1 MFNNSYNDGG
11 SSSFSGS
18 QIGGG
23 FVSNNNEF
31 GSGGQ
36 RQKRVIPY
44 DERKLSQV
52 TCKQII
58 NAPPADQDDPVMI
71 DEVEVSQLHM
81 MARILSVDV
90 QSSHTSYTINDYT
103 GTLAVKQ
110 WHQDDQQQG
119 PNIAEGTWVH
129 IFGRINS
136 FQGKCS
142 INAFDVIPVTDFNEI
157 THHFTEVIFA
167 HLMNLETAKKQAM
180 GMNNGS
186 MMGMGNSSTN
196 DMGPGYGNGVNS
208 GNGGFGGNSGGFGGG
223 NQGGFGG
230 GNQGGFGGGNQGDD
244 KPVLH
249 QMILKVVKSP
259 EFAHNETGC
268 NVNNIFQRLPNENV
282 QAIRE
287 AIDILAEEGIMYSTV
302 DEEHYKAVE

>member
-1 MFNNSYNDGG
+1 VSNNDGG
-11 SSSFSGS
+11 
-18 QIGGG
+18 
-23 FVSNNNEF
+23 F

-52 TCKQII
+52 TCKQIM

-81 MARILSVDV
+81 MARILSVDA

-110 WHQDDQQQG
+110 WHNDDQQQQ
-119 PNIAEGTWVH
+119 PSVAEGAWVH

-167 HLMNLETAKKQAM
+167 HLMNLENAKKQAM
-180 GMNNGS
+180 GMNDS
-186 MMGMGNSSTN
+186 MMGMGNTSTN
-196 DMGPGYGNGVNS
+196 DMGPGYGNAANG
-208 GNGGFGGNSGGFGGG
+208 GNGGFGGNG
-223 NQGGFGG
+223 GGFGG

-244 KPVLH
+244 RPVLH

-268 NVNNIFQRLPNENV
+268 NVQSIFQKLPNENV
-282 QAIRE
+282 QNIRE
-287 AIDILAEEGIMYSTV
+287 AIDIMAEEGIMYSTV

>member
-1 MFNNSYNDGG
+1 MFNSSYNAGG
-11 SSSFSGS
+11 ASSSFSGS

-23 FVSNNNEF
+23 FVSGNDGGF

-58 NAPPADQDDPVMI
+58 SAPPADQDDPVMI
-71 DEVEVSQLHM
+71 DEAEVSQLHM
-81 MARILSVDV
+81 MARILSADV

-110 WHQDDQQQG
+110 WHNEEQQQG
-119 PNIAEGTWVH
+119 PSIAAGTWVH

-142 INAFDVIPVTDFNEI
+142 INAFDVIPVEDFNEI

-167 HLMNLETAKKQAM
+167 HLMNLENAKKRAM
-180 GMNNGS
+180 GMDNGS
-186 MMGMGNSSTN
+186 MMGMGNTSTS
-196 DMGPGYGNGVNS
+196 DMGPGYGNAANGGFA
-208 GNGGFGGNSGGFGGG
+208 GNGGGF
-223 NQGGFGG
+223 NG

-268 NVNNIFQRLPNENV
+268 DVQNIFKRLPNENV

>member
-1 MFNNSYNDGG
+1 MFDNSYNAGGG

-23 FVSNNNEF
+23 FVSNNDGGF

-52 TCKQII
+52 TCKQIM

-81 MARILSVDV
+81 MARILSVDA

-110 WHQDDQQQG
+110 WHNDDQQQQ
-119 PNIAEGTWVH
+119 PSVAEGAWVH

-167 HLMNLETAKKQAM
+167 HLMNLENAKKQAM
-180 GMNNGS
+180 GMNDS
-186 MMGMGNSSTN
+186 MMGMGNTSTS
-196 DMGPGYGNGVNS
+196 DMGPGYGNAANGGFA
-208 GNGGFGGNSGGFGGG
+208 GNGGGF
-223 NQGGFGG
+223 NG

-268 NVNNIFQRLPNENV
+268 NVQSIFQKLPNENV
-282 QAIRE
+282 QNIRE
-287 AIDILAEEGIMYSTV
+287 AIDIMAEEGIMYSTV

>member
-1 MFNNSYNDGG
+1 MFDNSYNAGGG

-23 FVSNNNEF
+23 FVSNNDGGF

-52 TCKQII
+52 TCKQIM

-81 MARILSVDV
+81 MARILSVDA

-110 WHQDDQQQG
+110 WHNDDQQQQ
-119 PNIAEGTWVH
+119 PSVAEGAWVH

-167 HLMNLETAKKQAM
+167 HLMNLENAKKQAM
-180 GMNNGS
+180 GMNDS
-186 MMGMGNSSTN
+186 MMGMGNTSTN
-196 DMGPGYGNGVNS
+196 DMGPGYGNAANG
-208 GNGGFGGNSGGFGGG
+208 GNGGFGGNG
-223 NQGGFGG
+223 GGFGG

-244 KPVLH
+244 RPVLH

-268 NVNNIFQRLPNENV
+268 DVQNIFKRLPNENV